1 MLDVEPDRHAVGI
14 EADGNGHDWVG
25 CDMLAQNLGGRRSEA
40 AYKLERRFV
49 GLHRG
54 RRRRGVHREIVACR
68 LWLGVMRRR
77 YRSHGIV
84 SACVRGLSSR
94 LET

>member
-1 MLDVEPDRHAVGI
+1 MLDVEPDRHAIGI
-14 EADGNGHDWVG
+14 EADGNGHDWIC
-25 CDMLAQNLGGRRSEA
+25 CDMLIRNLGGRRSER

-49 GLHRG
+49 GLHHG
-54 RRRRGVHREIVACR
+54 RRRRAERLAMFFCR
-68 LWLGVMRRR
+68 LWSGAMRRR
-77 YRSHGIV
+77 YHSHGTV